1 MHTYIKSTY
10 RVHSSK
16 RVNMRHG
23 RNSMLH
29 FSTEIQLLPILV
41 SPNAIVVCKV
51 HRRIILNAVRDSQG
65 KILEVVSESQ

>member
-1 MHTYIKSTY
+1 
-10 RVHSSK
+10 
-16 RVNMRHG
+16 MRHG